1 MGSFNPDCF
10 DIFEIYKT
18 YCNIVSGNDHVSSKE
33 RLAMF
38 SKTLD
43 CIGLTSDLILRGLSE
58 LMSCLDFS
66 VASRQFNCLYDF
78 AFFICRKNGQKNITV
93 QRAVAAWQIVLNGRF
108 RLLNQW
114 CNFVEGTR
122 RHNISEDTW
131 QQLLAFSRCVNEDLE
146 GYDPKGAWPVLIDDF
161 VDHMYS
167 QSSNSQTLDSMCCSG
182 DEETQP
188 IISNT
193 FGGLDLL
200 PGSKR
205 KYPVDARHWI
215 ELNRQENSVTSSHL
229 VKLKRAKQDHLATRF
244 GLNESN
250 WDVSMSGGAADFHA
264 SAHKHN
270 SLDCAHASA
279 CAIEDSLS
287 KGFEGYLSIGS
298 FQYEAY
304 HADMHIPGSLSC
316 VPTSACAIE
325 DSLSKGFEGYLSIG
339 SPFQYDQKHGVS

>member
-1 MGSFNPDCF
+1 MRKHSPLYLIHLVVLFQKFLSICSPHLYIVELSFLLV
-10 DIFEIYKT
+10 IRTMIY
-18 YCNIVSGNDHVSSKE
+18 
-33 RLAMF
+33 
-38 SKTLD
+38 
-43 CIGLTSDLILRGLSE
+43 
-58 LMSCLDFS
+58 
-66 VASRQFNCLYDF
+66 
-78 AFFICRKNGQKNITV
+78 
-93 QRAVAAWQIVLNGRF
+93 
-108 RLLNQW
+108 
-114 CNFVEGTR
+114 
-122 RHNISEDTW
+122 
-131 QQLLAFSRCVNEDLE
+131 CV
-146 GYDPKGAWPVLIDDF
+146 
-161 VDHMYS
+161 
-167 QSSNSQTLDSMCCSG
+167 
-182 DEETQP
+182 
-188 IISNT
+188 
-193 FGGLDLL
+193 GLDLL